1 VQQHQHQ
8 HLAVKKKKKKKKLN
22 SYVHELPLLF
32 LKSKEQLL
40 LAGAC

>member
-8 HLAVKKKKKKKKLN
+8 HLAVKKKKKQN
-22 SYVHELPLLF
+22 SYVQQLPLLF